1 MILSVASCNPSSDHF
16 FSLDH
21 VQPLAEESGI
31 DLVKL
36 APQLEVARNLL
47 ISKGVTNMEDIIKEL
62 LHLQHGFPEVYHL
75 IKVAMTIP
83 VTSATAE
90 RSFSVLKHIK
100 TYLRATMGQ
109 ERLTHLAVLS
119 IERELSKNIDL
130 DSVIDHFHAMHPCR
144 MQL

>member
-1 MILSVASCNPSSDHF
+1 M
-16 FSLDH
+16 LDR
-21 VQPLAEESGI
+21 VQLLAEESGI

-36 APQLEVARNLL
+36 APQLNIARNLL
-47 ISKGVTNMEDIIKEL
+47 RNKGVESMEDIMKEL
-62 LHLQHGFPEVYHL
+62 LVLQHGLPEVYLL

-83 VTSATAE
+83 VASATVE

-119 IERELSKNIDL
+119 IEREL
-130 DSVIDHFHAMHPCR
+130 
-144 MQL
+144 

>member
-1 MILSVASCNPSSDHF
+1 M
-16 FSLDH
+16 
-21 VQPLAEESGI
+21 
-31 DLVKL
+31 
-36 APQLEVARNLL
+36 
-47 ISKGVTNMEDIIKEL
+47 
-62 LHLQHGFPEVYHL
+62 YHL

-90 RSFSVLKHIK
+90 RSFSVLKRIK

-119 IERELSKNIDL
+119 IERELSKNINL
-130 DSVIDHFHAMHPCR
+130 DSVIDNFRAMHPRR